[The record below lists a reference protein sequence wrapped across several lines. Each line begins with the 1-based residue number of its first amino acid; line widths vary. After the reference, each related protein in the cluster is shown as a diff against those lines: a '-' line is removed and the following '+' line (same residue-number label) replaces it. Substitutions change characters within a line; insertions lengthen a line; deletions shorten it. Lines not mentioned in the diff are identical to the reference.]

1 MRCIYT
7 YSLFNSLI
15 FYVGHLCVRLGKLGT
30 CIREYYG
37 LIWVGK
43 ESHCLVHDVW
53 LTAIAEGCPKVLLQL
68 PYRPVKIVQG
78 SFPKVKYVNFQ
89 VTAQTLKLFLA
100 SGSEPWVLVRVFLP
114 LYLLDL
120 GAYPL
125 FLTCEF
131 LYSFL
136 SGVQGGLVS
145 DIHWTFPHSF
155 LLLCWIHEFCAVIF
169 TGLVNGNTYE
179 LSS

>member
-1 MRCIYT
+1 M
-7 YSLFNSLI
+7 S
-15 FYVGHLCVRLGKLGT
+15 
-30 CIREYYG
+30 
-37 LIWVGK
+37 
-43 ESHCLVHDVW
+43 
-53 LTAIAEGCPKVLLQL
+53 VLECSA
-68 PYRPVKIVQG
+68 P
-78 SFPKVKYVNFQ
+78 
-89 VTAQTLKLFLA
+89 A
-100 SGSEPWVLVRVFLP
+100 SGIIFGIYGSVKGATVLFMMSGWQLLMKVPQGTTSAPLLSCQNFPMLFSQGQWCNLPIYCTDIKVGMASDSGPWVLVRVFLP

-155 LLLCWIHEFCAVIF
+155 LLLCWIHELCAVIF